1 MKNKYAFISDIHGNS
16 FALKAVLSDI
26 NKRSIQAVYN
36 LGDSLFGPL
45 DPHGTF
51 CLLRDNNIQ
60 SLSGNGDREL
70 LAADDGSGSTMNL
83 LRKDL
88 TAEERNWLSAL
99 PFSIETDGI
108 LMFHASPDSDE
119 NYLLEEVGEATGASL
134 KSNGRIKAELA
145 KVSSQVVVC
154 GHSHLP
160 HIIKLPDGPLVI
172 NAGSVGLPAYADD
185 LPVPH
190 KMESASP
197 HAKYVSLEKYGND
210 WRCEIVYV
218 PYDWEAA
225 AALALAQNRPDWAGY
240 LKTGFAGRLVA

>member
-16 FALKAVLSDI
+16 FALEAVLSDI
-26 NKRSIQAVYN
+26 KERGIQAVYN

-51 CLLRDNNIQ
+51 RLLCNNNIK

-70 LAADDGSGSTMNL
+70 LAADDGSGGTMNQ
-83 LRKDL
+83 LRKNL
-88 TAEERNWLSAL
+88 TEDERNWLSAL
-99 PFSIETDGI
+99 LFLIETDDI
-108 LMFHASPDSDE
+108 FMCHASPDSDE
-119 NYLLEEVGEATGASL
+119 EYLLEEVGGASVAL
-134 KSNGRIKAELA
+134 KNSEAIKAKLA
-145 KVSSQVVVC
+145 TVSCPVVVC

-185 LPVPH
+185 LPVLH
-190 KMESASP
+190 KMESVSP

-210 WRCEIVYV
+210 WRCEIVHV